1 MCPLGTFSRLP
12 QPAFLSEPEFQSFDL
27 AIDHP
32 SGSGARSEE
41 EEMSTIALSNN
52 AAKLMRLCEIEGF
65 RTIEEILFASI
76 TDSVCPAICMTEG
89 CDHTAEMEP
98 DQDQGYCEACGGNTV
113 ISALVLAGLI

>member
-1 MCPLGTFSRLP
+1 MCPVGTFSRLP
-12 QPAFLSEPEFQSFDL
+12 HPALLSEAKFRSFDL

-41 EEMSTIALSNN
+41 EAMSTIVLSNK

-65 RTIEEILFASI
+65 RTIEEILFASM

-98 DQDQGYCEACGGNTV
+98 DQDQGYCEVCGGNTV
-113 ISALVLAGLI
+113 TSALVLAGLI